1 MTIQLILEKDAGKL
15 WGRVNYDEN
24 LIVDSSSSLPA
35 LEKKLRKILK
45 DFHQLEEVKFEY
57 AYDLTVFF
65 EEFSFLNQSKI
76 AELSGIN
83 PGLLRQYAS
92 GVKNPSEAQAK
103 KIQTAIHALALK
115 LKNVQIYA

>member
-1 MTIQLILEKDAGKL
+1 MTIQLILEKEAGKL
-15 WGRVNYDEN
+15 WGRVLYQDN
-24 LIVDSSSSLPA
+24 LIADSATTLQA
-35 LEKKLRKILK
+35 LEKKMRKLFK
-45 DFHQLEEVKFEY
+45 DFHQLEEVTFEY

-65 EEFSFLNQSKI
+65 EEFNFLNQSKI

-92 GVKNPSEAQAK
+92 GVKNPSEIQAK
-103 KIQTAIHALALK
+103 KIQAAIRGLAVR